1 MVKILVASLIVIV
14 HALSLLTTVNAAG
27 TTPGAG
33 SSPNAGLP
41 PDGVP
46 RPLAPNSTLWFQFT
60 YGGDKT
66 PLELRLL
73 DGGAPD
79 IHFALYTPDQMT
91 QLLGGDRVK
100 PIGQSTRVNGEPAE
114 EIHWSGT
121 FNRFGIY
128 YVAINNPSA
137 LTLTVRLVAIGSSVS
152 FPRTVIEP
160 VVNSTA
166 PNDTETKSAD
176 TAPSP
181 MLPNATTLPNEPALP
196 LPPGLVANSVPV
208 DIPSYLGIPALS
220 IPLTAR
226 PAQCTPANA
235 LPAQVTHSILLCPYQ
250 IYPPFTITG
259 NNLTIYGD
267 PNALV
272 QGAPRGFGIT
282 VTGNNVAVVGVRVA
296 ANTHPADMNT
306 WLCLFDA
313 CSYHTMYQKDTV
325 HGGIGYGGGILLRN
339 NSNASVINSVVWGGT
354 IGVAS
359 VHSTNNKI
367 VGSNLSNLNGWGAY
381 LQSTE
386 HNYVI
391 GNTFDDVNRACVGPD
406 GFYYQSGCES
416 AGFACVGCQ
425 NSFVVSNECDRA
437 GNCYYAAGDGGLA
450 SNGNRFFNDRC
461 AGASNNCFEVT
472 FSQGNQFDYN
482 VASSDPATGV
492 ECAYPFWIAGSIV
505 QFGKHNDWACTR
517 SPKRAQE
524 ESGSSTNQPTQ
535 VNGL

>member
-1 MVKILVASLIVIV
+1 MVKLLVASLIVITL
-14 HALSLLTTVNAAG
+14 ALSLLTTVNAAG
-27 TTPGAG
+27 TTPSAG

-46 RPLAPNSTLWFQFT
+46 RPLAPDSTLWFQFT

-79 IHFALYTPDQMT
+79 IHFALYTPDQMA
-91 QLLGGDRVK
+91 QLLGGDTVK
-100 PIGQSTRVNGEPAE
+100 PVGQTTRINGEPE
-114 EIHWSGT
+114 QEIHWNGN
-121 FNRFGIY
+121 FNRYGNY
-128 YVAINNPSA
+128 YVEIDNPSA
-137 LTLTVRLVAIGSSVS
+137 LTLTIRLVAMGASVS
-152 FPRTVIEP
+152 FPQTVIQP
-160 VVNSTA
+160 IADIAAPSTGDANNS
-166 PNDTETKSAD
+166 D
-176 TAPSP
+176 TAPAP
-181 MLPNATTLPNEPALP
+181 APAQPNNVPALP
-196 LPPGLVANSVPV
+196 LPPALVADHVRV
-208 DIPSYLGIPALS
+208 DLPDYVGMPSLS

-235 LPAQVTHSILLCPYQ
+235 LPANVTQSVLLCPNQTYA
-250 IYPPFTITG
+250 PFNVTG
-259 NNLTIYGD
+259 SNLTIYGD

-282 VTGNNVAVVGVRVA
+282 VTGNNVAVVGVRVQ
-296 ANTHPADMNT
+296 ANTHPADMNK

-313 CSYHTMYQKDTV
+313 CSYNTMYQQETV
-325 HGGIGYGGGILLRN
+325 HGGSGYGGGILLKN
-339 NSNASVINSVVWGGT
+339 NSNASVINSVVWDGT

-359 VHSTNNKI
+359 VGGTNNKI
-367 VGSNLSNLNGWGAY
+367 IGNTLSNLNGWGTY
-381 LQSTE
+381 LQFTDN
-386 HNYVI
+386 NYVI

-425 NSFVVSNECDRA
+425 NSVIVNNECARA

-450 SNGNRFFNDRC
+450 SNANRFFNNRC
-461 AGASNNCFEVT
+461 EAASNNCFEVT

-482 VASSDPATGV
+482 VASADPATGQQ
-492 ECAYPFWIAGSIV
+492 CTYPFWIAGSVV

-517 SPKRAQE
+517 SQKRAQD
-524 ESGSSTNQPTQ
+524 ESSSSTNQPTQ